1 MGDLEDDDEPMN
13 EPIKQKGKSRINDKR
28 EDQADKI
35 SREVV
40 DFIATA
46 VGDPFFISVEV
57 ATIVQKA
64 ENMDD
69 RVKIAESLFRAGV
82 IKSIHHRDGILDF
95 NNYLLAFEY
104 LVPSMTISFP
114 DYLRILCTYNF
125 KPNGESNW
133 DILIEQIQRTIIC
146 RLLRKARYSF
156 NCDHWT
162 FDEYTAIVAVVP
174 KVFLFLI
181 GCMKSELPNDFE
193 NKDRRILTEFET
205 IFLEYFSSDVF
216 FIDLLKL
223 SDLKYETKTNRLMPT
238 VIGDAIKQFD
248 KKNREI
254 VFEKSDTTLSHEWNH
269 SIVDTTISVFVSARM
284 NVSNREMVQDIRH
297 AAEMVGVGQLWMWK
311 SAVRSAIQLMCE
323 TRSSP
328 HSSIRSFVE
337 VFFLDRLPAMI
348 KLEIYTLRELLQHTA
363 RDMQSALSKLPV
375 HVWDLFQDGL
385 ERHGYVGGRIAVDR
399 FHTTVPDC
407 ELITRSPIALRAIEG
422 IKNDD
427 IISILPS
434 LFDPSCIAFNSVLAH
449 LSIDGEIHRKTIQ
462 LADVNRLMEVP
473 NDEVDGEL
481 RWKRFDA
488 TFCLLLH
495 TYYTVNR
502 MTLRR
507 IVCGGGPN
515 LENRNGVFYRWVTRF
530 GRRDTTPNDKRDM
543 ENTLDEKKEERTEKA
558 KGFIR
563 LLNSQCPLT
572 ENDSNYSDLFD
583 ILPYLAQLLLEEAGK
598 NTFDISTA
606 LSTLSTSPSIVYSLL
621 MWLYCLDHSDAR
633 VSLVKNMDRVM
644 REMHGTDNTWKF
656 MIHSSSILVK
666 EMMKGARTMD
676 CVNSSPMVAAFMI
689 KPLRYRHEVAKAEMV
704 KKGITVASRGN
715 CLPLW
720 VIDLIESGN
729 HAAKYDWVHLW
740 VREITKLIVMDEMTE
755 MGELLMGA
763 AMIAPLQTC
772 TQICQKLGDT
782 ILNDSNENDYP
793 PRPEMAPCLFVFLS
807 RFTAQMMMMGMWA
820 IAHGEARIAE
830 LAEELGEEAVP
841 KKKLRFYVDDLE
853 DELEMTRAHKDE
865 MFETIT
871 ALFNRMLKACQKG
884 YLRNSV
890 SAVSLILKEIAIG
903 PDIEC
908 SVALKKMVPHE
919 LLELLAVIDPLSVP
933 FELYCSFVSDK
944 DKRLEYL
951 CKWKNWKG
959 VEYPEMEYEDD
970 DMRIDDDIRVGRML

>member
-46 VGDPFFISVEV
+46 VGDPFFISV
-57 ATIVQKA
+57 
-64 ENMDD
+64 
-69 RVKIAESLFRAGV
+69 
-82 IKSIHHRDGILDF
+82 
-95 NNYLLAFEY
+95 
-104 LVPSMTISFP
+104 
-114 DYLRILCTYNF
+114 
-125 KPNGESNW
+125 
-133 DILIEQIQRTIIC
+133 
-146 RLLRKARYSF
+146 
-156 NCDHWT
+156 
-162 FDEYTAIVAVVP
+162 
-174 KVFLFLI
+174 
-181 GCMKSELPNDFE
+181 
-193 NKDRRILTEFET
+193 
-205 IFLEYFSSDVF
+205 
-216 FIDLLKL
+216 
-223 SDLKYETKTNRLMPT
+223 
-238 VIGDAIKQFD
+238 
-248 KKNREI
+248 
-254 VFEKSDTTLSHEWNH
+254 WNH

-311 SAVRSAIQLMCE
+311 SAVRSAIQLM
-323 TRSSP
+323 
-328 HSSIRSFVE
+328 
-337 VFFLDRLPAMI
+337 
-348 KLEIYTLRELLQHTA
+348 
-363 RDMQSALSKLPV
+363 ALSKLPV

-689 KPLRYRHEVAKAEMV
+689 KPLRYRHE
-704 KKGITVASRGN
+704 
-715 CLPLW
+715 
-720 VIDLIESGN
+720 
-729 HAAKYDWVHLW
+729 LW

-908 SVALKKMVPHE
+908 SVALKKM
-919 LLELLAVIDPLSVP
+919 LELLAVIDPLSVP